1 MIILSYEMLL
11 QHVDR
16 IMEMTSLDLI
26 VCDEGHRLKNLEIKT
41 TTVSGV
47 SVNLPYIT
55 ISEIRIVFS

>member
-55 ISEIRIVFS
+55 FSEIRIVFS